1 MRKIIL
7 STVVVAISA
16 TLLSATTD
24 KEIKQEAKAAIM
36 KMGKTLKMHMQ
47 QNMKAGGPAQAAT
60 FCSEKARSI
69 AKKVNDSYEK
79 GVSVK
84 RISLKYRNPA
94 DKPTADEAKVLKELH
109 TAFDAEKEL
118 PKMVVKEVGKNHY
131 KVYKPIFINK
141 GVCLTCHGA
150 GDVKD
155 EDAYKLIKAKYPN
168 DKAVGYK
175 KGDLRGAFVV
185 DIDKGV

>member
-1 MRKIIL
+1 MKKIIL
-7 STVVVAISA
+7 STIVVAMSA
-16 TLLSATTD
+16 TFLSATTN

-36 KMGKTLKMHMQ
+36 KMGKTLKMHVK
-47 QNMKAGGPAQAAT
+47 QNMKAGGPVQTAT
-60 FCSEKARSI
+60 FCSDKARGI
-69 AKKVNDSYEK
+69 EKQVNASYEK
-79 GVSVK
+79 GLSVK

-94 DKPTADEAKVLKELH
+94 DKPTADEAKVLQELH
-109 TAFDAEKEL
+109 TIFNAKKAV

-150 GDVKD
+150 GDVRDAK
-155 EDAYKLIKAKYPN
+155 AYKLIKAKYPN

-185 DIDKGV
+185 DIVK

>member
-1 MRKIIL
+1 MKKIIL
-7 STVVVAISA
+7 STVVVVMSA
-16 TLLSATTD
+16 TFLSATTN

-36 KMGKTLKMHMQ
+36 KMGKTLKMHMK
-47 QNMKAGGPAQAAT
+47 QNMKAGGPVQAAT
-60 FCSEKARSI
+60 FCSDKARGI
-69 AKKVNDSYEK
+69 AKEVNAGYEK

-94 DKPTADEAKVLKELH
+94 DKPTADEAKVLQELH
-109 TAFDAEKEL
+109 TAFDTKKSL
-118 PKMVVKEVGKNHY
+118 PKMLVKEVGKNHY

-150 GDVKD
+150 GDVRD
-155 EDAYKLIKAKYPN
+155 EKAYKLIKAKYPN
-168 DKAVGYK
+168 DKAIGYK

-185 DIDKGV
+185 DIVK